1 MASKPD
7 GCSRRHWVSPFFT
20 KAELDHDFYIRLSFS
35 SRVFNLDC
43 RFDPMVHL
51 SCKAKQ
57 FLELMVPKEA
67 MSWVG
72 SMAS

>member
-1 MASKPD
+1 MIY
-7 GCSRRHWVSPFFT
+7 
-20 KAELDHDFYIRLSFS
+20 YIRLSSS

-43 RFDPMVHL
+43 RFDPMVGL

-57 FLELMVPKEA
+57 FLELMVSKEA

-72 SMAS
+72 SMTPRLSDNVQRISSVL